1 MGYVAGIGGANMDVH
16 GRSDAA
22 LVMRDSNP
30 GTLHMSMGGVCRNIC
45 ENLAR
50 LGEDVRLCTV
60 VGNDVNGR
68 SIMEGCR
75 EAGIDMTYT
84 RMLEGEHTSS
94 YISLMDEKG
103 DMLLAM
109 SDMHIIKHL
118 DERMVDAAA
127 PLLLGAE
134 IVVCD
139 RPLYL
144 DPVSTAWA
152 RAIAPYIGFFDTV
165 KPNRMELEALT
176 GFPCGSEEEIV
187 FACDVLRGKGVR
199 RVFVSLGAEGMLYRG
214 PEGTL
219 RGRSRPVAMV
229 NATGAGDA
237 SMAGIIHATLAGRD
251 ARGAL
256 ETAMAAGIIAVCSE
270 NTISAGMNP
279 GEIERIIKEYIV

>member
-1 MGYVAGIGGANMDVH
+1 
-16 GRSDAA
+16 
-22 LVMRDSNP
+22 
-30 GTLHMSMGGVCRNIC
+30 
-45 ENLAR
+45 
-50 LGEDVRLCTV
+50 
-60 VGNDVNGR
+60 
-68 SIMEGCR
+68 
-75 EAGIDMTYT
+75 
-84 RMLEGEHTSS
+84 
-94 YISLMDEKG
+94 
-103 DMLLAM
+103 MLLAM

-134 IVVCD
+134 IVVCDGNLSGKTVRRLTEVCD